1 MDSWK
6 QSQAQSVYVYG
17 LWRWPTQLCGYAF
30 RDGRAE
36 NCRLFFNQTIPL
48 LPCSRDPR
56 KLQMINL
63 ISYTELNSLK
73 IILSQE
79 KLKFD
84 DGFQSV
90 LQPIHAV
97 LGIEMRTVDD

>member
-1 MDSWK
+1 
-6 QSQAQSVYVYG
+6 
-17 LWRWPTQLCGYAF
+17 
-30 RDGRAE
+30 
-36 NCRLFFNQTIPL
+36 
-48 LPCSRDPR
+48 
-56 KLQMINL
+56 MINL